1 MPTCVGLPGTKRNLE
16 AIFIRKV
23 AKLPATL
30 KAGKC
35 ATAADDNGAIS
46 AWIDD
51 AGKYRCEAYRRMRTI
66 DSQTYASLK
75 DVKKWYSEWLKNIA

>member
-1 MPTCVGLPGTKRNLE
+1 MATCVGLPGTKRNLE
-16 AIFIRKV
+16 SVFIRTV
-23 AKLPATL
+23 AKLSATM

-51 AGKYRCEAYRRMRTI
+51 DGKYRYEAYRRLRTI
-66 DSQTYASLK
+66 NSQTYTTLR
-75 DVKKWYSEWLKNIA
+75 DVKKWYAEWLKNIA